1 MVPTVAQCLEAGYW
15 IAGVIAVI
23 YNWARIGALHRRI
36 VIDGM
41 DPHIQKHVHLRALA
55 HADEFMDFSNRE
67 KEKAVILLAREI
79 VFQYGIILRPVCD
92 LKLHGFLILQKR
104 ICDVVLLL
112 QIF

>member
-1 MVPTVAQCLEAGYW
+1 
-15 IAGVIAVI
+15 
-23 YNWARIGALHRRI
+23 
-36 VIDGM
+36 M

-55 HADEFMDFSNRE
+55 HADEFMDFGNRE
-67 KEKAVILLAREI
+67 KEKAVILLAGKV

-92 LKLHGFLILQKR
+92 LKLHDFPILQKR